1 MKAKIINK
9 NPYAPQLEEGE
20 IVSIVPGMETDAEGI
35 WNIPA
40 GKLFLCR
47 KEDGTFAYTTPR
59 NLQILPDAEDEAL
72 WKTFRMEAA
81 KEAMASLI
89 GLRGFNYSCEA
100 IANRAIAYTDELIKH
115 LKNIDA

>member
-20 IVSIVPGMETDAEGI
+20 IITIVPGMETDAEGI
-35 WNIPA
+35 WNAPA

-59 NLQILPDAEDEAL
+59 DLQILPDASDDVDWAA
-72 WKTFRMEAA
+72 FRRETAKGILCAMVAKNGGDVHMERCLSLADKLIEKL
-81 KEAMASLI
+81 KE
-89 GLRGFNYSCEA
+89 Y
-100 IANRAIAYTDELIKH
+100 
-115 LKNIDA
+115 